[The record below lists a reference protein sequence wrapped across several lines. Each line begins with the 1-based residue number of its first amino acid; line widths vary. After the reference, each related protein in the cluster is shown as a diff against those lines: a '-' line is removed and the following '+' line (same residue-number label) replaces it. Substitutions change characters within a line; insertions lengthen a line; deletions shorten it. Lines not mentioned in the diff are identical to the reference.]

1 MRWRKRM
8 KEMNQ
13 SRTKY
18 EVQWEK
24 ERNGM
29 KWSGEE
35 LKRVV
40 KGGNAHQNEN
50 PSFIMETAV
59 TEVQDV
65 PKALRLWDSENMT
78 PCSLVDCYQTFWEA
92 CCRNIQVEVK
102 DWGSKFLQNVVGHVP
117 NHTVSQL
124 RRAVLNNHYR
134 KTCQSHTA
142 KTCLQRG

>member
-1 MRWRKRM
+1 M

-29 KWSGEE
+29 EWSGEE
-35 LKRVV
+35 LKRVG
-40 KGGNAHQNEN
+40 KGENAHQNEN

-65 PKALRLWDSENMT
+65 PKALGLWDSGDMT
-78 PCSLVDCYQTFWEA
+78 PRSLVDCYHTFWGA
-92 CCRNIQVEVK
+92 CCHNIRAEVK
-102 DWGSKFLQNVVGHVP
+102 DGGSKVLQNVVGHVP

-124 RRAVLNNHYR
+124 RR
-134 KTCQSHTA
+134 Q
-142 KTCLQRG
+142 QF